1 MTTALQVL
9 LRYGMICAFGAL
21 TMCAGVSEGSAQP
34 AQGATPP
41 PPAVTAIEVKA
52 GKVPLDFEYAGRVE
66 ASKEVQVR
74 AQASGILLRRNYVE
88 GAEVKAGDVLFEID
102 PKPYEAELAKVR
114 AQLQQAEAQLKQTT
128 QDADRYIQLAQTGS
142 GTEKARED
150 AISARDQAAASVAL
164 AQAGVQVAE
173 LNLGYTTVRAPID
186 GITSL
191 EQVPEGS
198 LISTSGD
205 AGLLTRITQRDPA
218 HVIFSVSESEFA
230 EGRALLEAQGV
241 WDQATKVLSVTV
253 MFGNGRAYSHKGVI
267 DFASAGLDPQTGTI
281 RVRAVVPNPDR
292 RLLPG
297 QFVRVVVSGF
307 VLDDAIVVPQVAV
320 SQSAQGQTV
329 YTIDSEGKAEIRP
342 VELGRETQDGWVVKT
357 GLKSGDRVITEGIIK
372 VRPGARVTV
381 TPAQTGGIRP

>member
-1 MTTALQVL
+1 MTTAVQVL
-9 LRYGMICAFGAL
+9 LRYGTICAFGAL

-34 AQGATPP
+34 AQGATP

-164 AQAGVQVAE
+164 AQASVQVAE

-267 DFASAGLDPQTGTI
+267 DFASAGLDPETGTI
-281 RVRAVVPNPDR
+281 RVRVVAPNPDR

-297 QFVRVVVSGF
+297 QFVRAVVSGF

>member
-21 TMCAGVSEGSAQP
+21 TMRAGVSEGSAQP

-297 QFVRVVVSGF
+297 QFVRAVVSGF

-357 GLKSGDRVITEGIIK
+357 GLQSGDRVITEGVIK
-372 VRPGARVTV
+372 VHPGARVTV

>member
-1 MTTALQVL
+1 MTTAVQVL
-9 LRYGMICAFGAL
+9 LRYGTICAFGAL

-230 EGRALLEAQGV
+230 EARALLEAQGV
-241 WDQATKVLSVTV
+241 WDQAAKVLSVTV

-267 DFASAGLDPQTGTI
+267 DFASAGLDPETGTI
-281 RVRAVVPNPDR
+281 RVRVVAPNPDR

-297 QFVRVVVSGF
+297 QFVRAVVSGF

>member
-34 AQGATPP
+34 AQGATP

-191 EQVPEGS
+191 QQVPEGS

-297 QFVRVVVSGF
+297 QFVRAVVSGF

-357 GLKSGDRVITEGIIK
+357 GLQSGDRVITEGIIK

>member
-21 TMCAGVSEGSAQP
+21 TMCAGVSEGGAQP

-297 QFVRVVVSGF
+297 QFVRAVVSGF

-357 GLKSGDRVITEGIIK
+357 GLQSGDRVITEGIIK